1 MLKNTFWYK
10 TIKRAVDIG
19 GSLLGII
26 ALLPFLFFIAL
37 LIKLDSR
44 GPVFFIQER
53 CGRGGRGFGMFKFRT
68 MVENAEEMKRDLHEK
83 NEVNGPM
90 FKIFNDPRVTRL
102 GMFLRATK
110 LDELPQLWN
119 VLKGEMS
126 LVGPRPLAYKEMDG
140 DPEWREFRLTVKPGM
155 TGAWQVNNGDYRS
168 FEEWVY
174 WDTFYVKNRSLL
186 LDLRII
192 IKTVSMMAVSLIDI
206 VRPKATQGRKGLF
219 LSGENR
225 DDG

>member
-1 MLKNTFWYK
+1 MLKGPFWYK

-26 ALLPFLFFIAL
+26 ALFPLFLLIAL

-44 GPVFFIQER
+44 GAVFFIQER

-90 FKIFNDPRVTRL
+90 FKIGNDPRITRL

-119 VLKGEMS
+119 VLKGEMG
-126 LVGPRPLAYKEMDG
+126 LVGPRPLASDEMQG
-140 DPEWREFRLTVKPGM
+140 EPEWRELRLMVKPGM
-155 TGAWQVNNGDYRS
+155 TGAWQVMSRDYRS

-174 WDTFYVKNRSLL
+174 WDTYYVKNRSFW
-186 LDLRII
+186 LDIRILF
-192 IKTVSMMAVSLIDI
+192 KTIFVVFKKREAY
-206 VRPKATQGRKGLF
+206 
-219 LSGENR
+219 
-225 DDG
+225 

>member
-1 MLKNTFWYK
+1 MLKDVFWYK

-26 ALLPFLFFIAL
+26 VLFALFLLIAL

-53 CGRGGRGFGMFKFRT
+53 CGRGGRGFKMFKFRT
-68 MVENAEEMKRDLHEK
+68 MVENADEIKQKLLEK

-90 FKIFNDPRVTRL
+90 FKIGNDPRVTRL

-126 LVGPRPLAYKEMDG
+126 LVGPRPLASKEMEG
-140 DPEWREFRLTVKPGM
+140 EPEWRKLRLMAKPGM
-155 TGAWQVNNGDYRS
+155 TGAWQVNNKDYRS

-174 WDTFYVKNRSLL
+174 WDTYYVRNQSLW
-186 LDLRII
+186 LD
-192 IKTVSMMAVSLIDI
+192 IKI
-206 VRPKATQGRKGLF
+206 LF
-219 LSGENR
+219 KTMFVVFRNIGAY
-225 DDG
+225 